1 MPDSDRIQRNP
12 PLADQVY
19 RGLRELMREHAFK
32 PGERLVEANLAR
44 RLDVSRTPVR
54 EALSRL
60 ASDGLVEF
68 QDGGVAVL
76 RLTLEDVEEIFEIR
90 RLLEPHAAAQVAVS
104 LTAEDHAAFRDALA
118 RAEAAR
124 SVIEFAEAN
133 IAFRGLWVSR
143 IANRRL
149 RKTLLRFDD
158 QVSLVRRTTLVD
170 PRARSVALDGLH
182 RLAAAFLAGDAE
194 RAAAE
199 MSEFVDSAFEFFE
212 AAFPE
217 DRP

>member
-1 MPDSDRIQRNP
+1 MTDSDRIQRTP

-90 RLLEPHAAAQVAVS
+90 RLLEPPAAAQVARS
-104 LTAEDHAAFRDALA
+104 LGPQDNEAFRAALA

-124 SVIEFAEAN
+124 SVIEFSEAN

-170 PRARSVALDGLH
+170 PRARSVALDGLR
-182 RLAAAFLAGDAE
+182 RLATAFLAGDAG

-199 MSEFVDSAFEFFE
+199 MAEFVDSAFEFFE